1 MMPSSDKVALEEKKS
16 LLPSKPCQ
24 SLNIKDCSMNSVV
37 VYRDRAEVKRLASV
51 KLSGGES
58 EVIFNGLSEAVDGDS
73 IRWVILA
80 LSS

>member
-1 MMPSSDKVALEEKKS
+1 
-16 LLPSKPCQ
+16 
-24 SLNIKDCSMNSVV
+24 MNSVV

-51 KLSGGES
+51 NLSGGES

-80 LSS
+80 LNS